1 MNTRIIAF
9 NSHKLQQRHS
19 ISLVLVI
26 HRFSQPIA
34 HRQCCGYINR
44 THIGSL
50 IVIQRFNVEATE
62 VIKSEVHKRIRDLE
76 VDPRVDV
83 DLSREVIRTVI
94 SEYDE
99 RSVVAGLPM
108 LEDKDEAF
116 RVIDN
121 QLSGFGA
128 LQDYFDDPR
137 VEEIWVNSPNEIFI
151 ALDGV
156 HQLTTTK
163 LSAGELDDLIER
175 MLRSSGRRVDLSQ
188 PFVDAMLP
196 DGSRLHVVLPDIT
209 RSWPAVNIRKF
220 VQRPRNLAGLVAH
233 GTLTP
238 AAAAFLDASI
248 ASGANVLVSGATQAG
263 KTTMLNALAG
273 SIPARERIISCE
285 EVFELNLP
293 SRDWV
298 PLQCRQPSL
307 EGTGAVN
314 LRTLVKEALRMRPT
328 RIIVGEVREAESL
341 DLLIALNSGL
351 PGMGTIHANS
361 ARAAI
366 TKICTLPLL
375 AGSNIS
381 SAFVVPTV
389 AVSIDVVVHLR
400 RDPNGQR
407 FVDEISAVPGGVEGE
422 VVELDT
428 IFHSP
433 HGALVRGQ
441 GFGHLGERFAG
452 IGKDL
457 FAILEAS

>member
-1 MNTRIIAF
+1 M
-9 NSHKLQQRHS
+9 
-19 ISLVLVI
+19 
-26 HRFSQPIA
+26 
-34 HRQCCGYINR
+34 
-44 THIGSL
+44 
-50 IVIQRFNVEATE
+50 EAVE
-62 VIKSEVHKRIRDLE
+62 VIKTEVHKRIRDLD
-76 VDPRVDV
+76 VDPRTDV
-83 DLSREVIRTVI
+83 QRSRELIRTVI
-94 SEYDE
+94 AEYDD
-99 RSVVAGLPM
+99 RSLVADLPP
-108 LEDKDEAF
+108 LEDKEATF
-116 RVIDN
+116 RSIDN

-137 VEEIWVNSPNEIFI
+137 VEEIWVNSPSEVFI

-175 MLRSSGRRVDLSQ
+175 MLRTSGRRVDLSQ
-188 PFVDAMLP
+188 PFVDAILP

-209 RSWPAVNIRKF
+209 RAHPAVNIRKF
-220 VQRPRNLAGLVAH
+220 IHRPRKLGNLVDQGS
-233 GTLTP
+233 LTP
-238 AAAAFLDASI
+238 AAAEFLDAAV
-248 ASGANVLVSGATQAG
+248 ASGANILISGATQAG

-298 PLQCRQPSL
+298 PMQCRQPSL
-307 EGTGAVN
+307 EGTGEVN
-314 LRTLVKEALRMRPT
+314 LRALVKEALRMRPT

-341 DLLIALNSGL
+341 DLLVALNSGL
-351 PGMGTIHANS
+351 PGMGTLHANS

-381 SAFVVPTV
+381 SSFVVPTV
-389 AVSIDVVVHLR
+389 AVSLDLVVHLR
-400 RDPNGQR
+400 RESSGLR
-407 FVDEISAVPGGVEGE
+407 RVSEICAVPGGVEGD

-433 HGALVRGQ
+433 HGQLVRGQ
-441 GFGHLGERFAG
+441 GFGHLGERFSA
-452 IGKDL
+452 IGRDL
-457 FAILEAS
+457 HTILEAA

>member
-1 MNTRIIAF
+1 M
-9 NSHKLQQRHS
+9 
-19 ISLVLVI
+19 
-26 HRFSQPIA
+26 
-34 HRQCCGYINR
+34 
-44 THIGSL
+44 
-50 IVIQRFNVEATE
+50 EATE
-62 VIKSEVHKRIRDLE
+62 VITSEVHKRIRDLD

-83 DLSREVIRTVI
+83 QRSREVIRTVI

-99 RSVVAGLPM
+99 RSLTANLPP
-108 LEDKDEAF
+108 LEDREATF
-116 RVIDN
+116 RFIDH

-128 LQDYFDDPR
+128 LQDYFEDPR
-137 VEEIWVNSPNEIFI
+137 VEEIWINSPSEVFI
-151 ALDGV
+151 AVDGA

-163 LSAGELDDLIER
+163 LTASELDDLIER
-175 MLRSSGRRVDLSQ
+175 MLRTSGRRVDLSQ

-209 RSWPAVNIRKF
+209 RSSPAVNIRKF
-220 VQRPRNLAGLVAH
+220 IQRPRNLAGLVAQ
-233 GTLTP
+233 GSLTP
-238 AAAAFLDASI
+238 PAARFLDA
-248 ASGANVLVSGATQAG
+248 AVACGANVLVSGATQAG

-298 PLQCRQPSL
+298 PMQCRQPSL
-307 EGTGAVN
+307 EGTGEVT
-314 LRTLVKEALRMRPT
+314 LRALVKEALRMRPT

-366 TKICTLPLL
+366 TKISTLPLL
-375 AGSNIS
+375 AGANIS
-381 SAFVVPTV
+381 SSFVVPTV
-389 AVSIDVVVHLR
+389 AVSIDLVVHLR
-400 RDPNGQR
+400 RDASGAR
-407 FVDEISAVPGGVEGE
+407 LVSEICAVPGGVEGD
-422 VVELDT
+422 VIELDT

-433 HGALVRGQ
+433 RGTLVRGQ
-441 GFGHLGERFAG
+441 GFGHLGERFAT

-457 FAILEAS
+457 HAILEST

>member
-1 MNTRIIAF
+1 M
-9 NSHKLQQRHS
+9 
-19 ISLVLVI
+19 
-26 HRFSQPIA
+26 
-34 HRQCCGYINR
+34 
-44 THIGSL
+44 
-50 IVIQRFNVEATE
+50 EATE
-62 VIKSEVHKRIRDLE
+62 VIKSEVHKRIRDLD
-76 VDPRVDV
+76 VDPRADMQR
-83 DLSREVIRTVI
+83 SREVIRTVI

-99 RSVVAGLPM
+99 RSLVADLPP
-108 LEDKDEAF
+108 LEDKEATF
-116 RVIDN
+116 RTIDN

-137 VEEIWVNSPNEIFI
+137 VEEIWVNSPSEVFI
-151 ALDGV
+151 AIDGL

-163 LSAGELDDLIER
+163 LTAGELDDLIER
-175 MLRSSGRRVDLSQ
+175 MLRTSGRRVDLSQ

-209 RSWPAVNIRKF
+209 RSYPAVNIRKF
-220 VQRPRNLAGLVAH
+220 IQRPRNLAGLVAQ
-233 GTLTP
+233 GSLTP
-238 AAAAFLDASI
+238 PAARFLDAAV
-248 ASGANVLVSGATQAG
+248 ASGANILVSGATQAG

-298 PLQCRQPSL
+298 PMQCRQPSL
-307 EGTGAVN
+307 EGTGEVT
-314 LRTLVKEALRMRPT
+314 LRSLVKEALRMRPT

-341 DLLIALNSGL
+341 DLLVALNSGL
-351 PGMGTIHANS
+351 PGAGTIHANS

-375 AGSNIS
+375 AGANIS
-381 SAFVVPTV
+381 SSFVVPTV

-400 RDPNGQR
+400 RNSNGTR
-407 FVDEISAVPGGVEGE
+407 LVSEICAVPGGVEGDI
-422 VVELDT
+422 VELDT

-433 HGALVRGQ
+433 QGQLVRGQ
-441 GFGHLGERFAG
+441 GFGHLGERFAA

-457 FAILEAS
+457 HSILEAA